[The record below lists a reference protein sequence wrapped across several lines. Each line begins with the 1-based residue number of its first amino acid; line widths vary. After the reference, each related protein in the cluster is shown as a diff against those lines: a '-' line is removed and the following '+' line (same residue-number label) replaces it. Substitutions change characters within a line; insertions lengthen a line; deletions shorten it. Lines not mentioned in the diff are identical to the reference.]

1 MPSPTVVRDLDG
13 KDECAL
19 VVLRVTRWF
28 ALGDRP
34 STRQR
39 TMPATSAWS
48 AP

>member
-1 MPSPTVVRDLDG
+1 MPSPTVVRDLEG

-19 VVLRVTRWF
+19 VKRVTRRL
-28 ALGDRP
+28 ALSDRP

-39 TMPATSAWS
+39 RMPATSAWS